1 MMIAVMRFQLAGYLR
16 SVRALHPVL
25 ALALLVGVVFSAPLG
40 AGAAEIRQGALTALG
55 DLATMTFPISAWAA
69 RGLIDTEPDAQ
80 RHVTA
85 VTAGWWRSVAAGP
98 LAAYG
103 FAACLAL
110 AAPLYP
116 VAEGARYGLRP
127 SVIAAALALT
137 LASTLAATVLG
148 ALTSRAMLPS
158 PGASILV
165 LLGACGANL
174 LLGIGP
180 LRVLTVP
187 MIEWMRA
194 AADGPSAF
202 AAAVPA
208 LLLRTLAWAA
218 VAAALYARLRRR
230 RP

>member
-1 MMIAVMRFQLAGYLR
+1 MIAVMRFQLGGYLR

-25 ALALLVGVVFSAPLG
+25 ALALLVAVVFSAPLG
-40 AGAAEIRQGALTALG
+40 AGTAEIRQGALTALG

-69 RGLIDTEPDAQ
+69 RGLLDTEPDAQ

-85 VTAGWWRSVAAGP
+85 VTAGRWRALAAGP
-98 LAAYG
+98 LAVYG
-103 FAACLAL
+103 FAAVLAL
-110 AAPLYP
+110 LAPVYP
-116 VAEGARYGLRP
+116 MAEGARYGLAP
-127 SVIAAALALT
+127 STLLLAVALT

-148 ALTSRAMLPS
+148 ALTSRAVIPS

-165 LLGACGANL
+165 LLGVCGANL

-194 AADGPSAF
+194 AAHGPAAF
-202 AAAVPA
+202 AAALPA
-208 LLLRTLAWAA
+208 LLLRTVAWAA
-218 VAAALYARLRRR
+218 VAALLYARLRRHR
-230 RP
+230 A